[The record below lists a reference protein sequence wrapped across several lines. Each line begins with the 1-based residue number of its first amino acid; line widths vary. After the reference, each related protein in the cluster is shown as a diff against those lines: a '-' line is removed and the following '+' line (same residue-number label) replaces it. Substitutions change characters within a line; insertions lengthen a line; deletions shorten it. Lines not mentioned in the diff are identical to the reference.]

1 MGRES
6 PLPYPVNP
14 GSNHNYDTANCGRT
28 LEPYFY
34 MNPGT
39 FLQSN
44 PLHSSSGSI
53 TNGIEGPIW
62 PHHHQINLS
71 PHSSTSPIYN
81 TIHFSQPLSSSSSS
95 SSSMNKHISPPWS
108 SALLSAY
115 MLHFWPGS
123 FAGGSSSTSNNNSSQ
138 SGRLSPTGNPLKQ
151 TSSSSSSNSLV
162 SSSNS
167 LEQNSSSSPLQHSML
182 ELLRKKAQ
190 NQRCSIF
197 DNLEKK

>member
-14 GSNHNYDTANCGRT
+14 GSNHNYDTANCGRS

-44 PLHSSSGSI
+44 PVHSSTGSI

-71 PHSSTSPIYN
+71 PHSSTSSIYN
-81 TIHFSQPLSSSSSS
+81 TIHFSQPLSSSS